1 VPEFDDQDLLVTAR
15 GSFADR
21 ILQLEESSI
30 AFRDLPGRLLTTG
43 SFTFD
48 GGPPTLDLYGHWTN
62 LQWPLRKT
70 AIVRSSSG
78 DLALKGPLPYD
89 FQVTASVAGPNFPP
103 ASGAAQ
109 GVLAKESIQIAS
121 YSLNTLQGSLSG
133 KATLQFALPRP
144 WTLTARGEGID
155 PSGVFKDFPGRL
167 NVVVEGAGTGL
178 TPAARFNASVKE
190 LRGTLRDQPV
200 RGSGVVVRDT
210 KGWRVSNADVR
221 YSDAHLT
228 LDGTLRDTID
238 ARWSLNA
245 PSLQRLLPD
254 ADGSLN
260 FSGTADGSVKTPHV
274 VAKLDGANLHYQ
286 DWTAGRLLL
295 DGDIDA
301 SGKQPS
307 RLNASATRINRGD
320 PLVESIRIAG
330 AGTAAEHH
338 ITIDATG
345 IATRPRAQPPTA
357 SLLVN
362 GKLEK
367 QIWTAVV
374 QTTQIAVGEPLQNIT
389 IADPANI
396 MLSSDRAALDNLC
409 LVIAAG
415 RLCGSGKW
423 ERNGPWEGTVA
434 GYEIPLAVLLPPSGS
449 EADYAGRIEGR
460 VHASGLPG
468 KPWTAEAGMRIID
481 AAIVYTPQGA
491 EPETLQLGTG
501 GLAATA
507 TAERVEFSFGL
518 QAFTDT
524 FLYANAKLQRDGS
537 NDLLHVP
544 LTGDIRARAG
554 DANILPLA
562 FPDIDHAAGVL
573 TGNADFSGTLAEPE
587 VRGQVQLTD
596 GEFDSYRVNL
606 ALRKL
611 NLKADIASNGLDFI
625 GNGRAGEGELHLDGR
640 FRWVDRK
647 SSGTLNLRGDNL
659 LVADLP
665 EYRVVASPDLHFKVE
680 GNHIEVTGNVTIPSA
695 LVQPAKLTGAVRASP
710 DAIYADEQDLERESR
725 FVTRADINIKMGDD
739 VRVDAFGLQGRIVG
753 AVNTVTRTDEVPIGR
768 GELSV
773 AEGRYEAY
781 GQKLGIN
788 RGRLLFESSPLD
800 DPGLD
805 IEARREIE
813 TVTVGLNVRG
823 TLQEPRIT
831 FFSDPTMPQT
841 QIVSYLLVGKPV
853 DSIQS
858 GDTTSVNSAR
868 NALAMQ
874 GGGLIAS
881 QLGRRLGL
889 EEVGVESSIGNSG
902 ETNTALVLGKFL
914 SPRLFI
920 SYGISLTESI
930 NTLKLRYTLSDR
942 WVLKTEAG
950 EAQSADVEFSIEK

>member
-1 VPEFDDQDLLVTAR
+1 
-15 GSFADR
+15 
-21 ILQLEESSI
+21 
-30 AFRDLPGRLLTTG
+30 
-43 SFTFD
+43 
-48 GGPPTLDLYGHWTN
+48 
-62 LQWPLRKT
+62 
-70 AIVRSSSG
+70 VRE
-78 DLALKGPLPYD
+78 A
-89 FQVTASVAGPNFPP
+89 
-103 ASGAAQ
+103 
-109 GVLAKESIQIAS
+109 
-121 YSLNTLQGSLSG
+121 
-133 KATLQFALPRP
+133 
-144 WTLTARGEGID
+144 
-155 PSGVFKDFPGRL
+155 
-167 NVVVEGAGTGL
+167 
-178 TPAARFNASVKE
+178 
-190 LRGTLRDQPV
+190 
-200 RGSGVVVRDT
+200 
-210 KGWRVSNADVR
+210 KGWQVSNADVR
-221 YSDAHLT
+221 YGDAHLT
-228 LDGTLRDTID
+228 LDGTLRDTIE
-238 ARWSLNA
+238 ARWSLTA
-245 PSLQRLLPD
+245 PSLQRLLPQ
-254 ADGSLN
+254 ANGSLN
-260 FSGTADGSVKTPHV
+260 TSGTANGLVKAPHV
-274 VAKLDGANLHYQ
+274 VAKIDGTNLQYQ
-286 DWTAGRLLL
+286 DWTVGRVLL

-301 SGKQPS
+301 SGAQPS
-307 RLNASATRINRGD
+307 RLNASATRVGKGG
-320 PLVESIRIAG
+320 PLLESIRVAG
-330 AGTAAEHH
+330 EGTAAAHR
-338 ITIDATG
+338 INLDVTG
-345 IATRPRAQPPTA
+345 IPEGAGDAPPTA
-357 SLLVN
+357 SLSVT
-362 GKLEK
+362 GKLE
-367 QIWTAVV
+367 QQVWNATI

-389 IADPANI
+389 IADATHV
-396 MLSSDRAALDNLC
+396 MVSSDRAELDNLC

-415 RLCGSGKW
+415 RLCSSGKW
-423 ERNGPWEGTVA
+423 ERNGPWEGTIA
-434 GYEIPLAVLLPPSGS
+434 GYEIPLAILLPPSGE

-468 KPWTAEAGMRIID
+468 KPWIAEAGMRIID

-507 TAERVEFSFGL
+507 TPERVEFSFGL

-524 FLYANAKLQRDGS
+524 FLYANARLQRDGS
-537 NDLLHVP
+537 NDLLHIP
-544 LTGDIRARAG
+544 LVGDMRARAG

-562 FPDIDHAAGVL
+562 FADIDHAAGVL
-573 TGNADFSGTLAEPE
+573 TGNANFTGTLAQPE
-587 VRGQVQLTD
+587 VSGRLELTD

-611 NLKADIASNGLDFI
+611 NLRADIASNGLDFT
-625 GNGRAGEGELHLDGR
+625 GTGRAGEGQLELDGR

-647 SSGTLNLRGDNL
+647 SNGTLNVRGTNL

-665 EYRVVASPDLHFKVE
+665 EYRVVASPDLHFKID
-680 GNHIEVTGNVTIPSA
+680 GNQIDATGDVNIPSA
-695 LVQPAKLTGAVRASP
+695 LVQPAKLTGAVRTSA
-710 DAIYADEQDLERESR
+710 DARYTDEHDDERDSR
-725 FVTRADINIKMGDD
+725 FITRGDIHIKMGDD
-739 VRVDAFGLQGRIVG
+739 VRVDAFGLQGRILG
-753 AVNTVTRTDEVPIGR
+753 AVNTITKTGEDPIGR
-768 GELSV
+768 GELNV

-831 FFSDPTMPQT
+831 FFSDPSMPQT

-858 GDTTSVNSAR
+858 GDTTQVNSAR

-950 EAQSADVEFSIEK
+950 EDQSADVEYSIEK